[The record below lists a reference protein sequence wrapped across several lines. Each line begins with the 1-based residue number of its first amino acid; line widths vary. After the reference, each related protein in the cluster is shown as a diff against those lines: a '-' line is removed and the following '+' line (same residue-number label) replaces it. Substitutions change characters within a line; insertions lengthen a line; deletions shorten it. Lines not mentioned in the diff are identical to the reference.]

1 MQICFL
7 HECPQQLAAVA
18 KLMHDAFGTRE
29 NYNAFE
35 TLLQN
40 SLTPAQL
47 PLCVVAIDGGEA
59 VGAIGILRADLISR
73 QDLYPWIGN
82 VVVRPDRR
90 GEGIGLAMLRH
101 SAEACRAL
109 GFSRIYLYTKLNGYY
124 EKLGWTHFADAPE
137 QDGTMQKLYS
147 LAL

>member
-7 HECPQQLAAVA
+7 HECPQQLPAVA
-18 KLMHDAFGTRE
+18 KLMHDAFGTRD

-59 VGAIGILRADLISR
+59 IGAIGILRADLISR

-101 SAEACRAL
+101 CAEVCRAL
-109 GFSRIYLYTKLNGYY
+109 GYPNIYLYTKLNGYY
-124 EKLGWTHFADAPE
+124 EKLGWTHFDDAPE
-137 QDGTMQKLYS
+137 QDGSMQKLYR